1 MKNQIVKVQIQKER
15 LPKIPFNSY
24 FGNINEFG
32 VLDIS
37 VKALQGGE
45 VFLVPEYVYTKNL
58 YRFAK
63 LSENILN
70 VSEKESKES
79 VNEGEEIA
87 KAGEIK
93 RKKVKDNK

>member
-1 MKNQIVKVQIQKER
+1 MQNQIVKVQIQKER

-24 FGNINEFG
+24 FSNINEFG

-45 VFLVPEYVYTKNL
+45 IFLVPEYVYTKSL

-63 LSENILN
+63 ISEDILN
-70 VSEKESKES
+70 FSEKEGKES
-79 VNEGEEIA
+79 VKEDEEIA
-87 KAGEIK
+87 KEAEVK